1 MKQRILSVILGLV
14 FLVTFNA
21 LFFLLAGTDVCTA
34 IWISY
39 GFIHLAYIFVLVT
52 PLLTVKTDTA
62 PMLNYTIWSQTITYF
77 IVELILGTGFVVF
90 DINAPSDSIMWPLLV
105 QGIVFAIFLFILIT
119 NMMANEVT
127 QKHEEQR
134 IEQSYQFDSAVDD
147 LLSLSHEDF
156 SPEVKKAID
165 KCYNELRYG
174 PLRSHPS
181 ISGIENDIRDKI
193 VQLQDSILENDPE
206 SQTALARELYRRI
219 QERNRKLKYIH

>member
-1 MKQRILSVILGLV
+1 MKQRILSVILGLI
-14 FLVTFNA
+14 FLITFNV
-21 LFFLLAGTDVCTA
+21 LFFLLLGTDVCTA

-52 PLLTVKTDTA
+52 PLLTVKTQTA
-62 PMLNYTIWSQTITYF
+62 PVLNYTIWSQTITYF
-77 IVELILGTGFVVF
+77 IVELVIGIGFIVF
-90 DINAPSDSIMWPLLV
+90 DVNAPSESITWPLLI
-105 QGIVFAIFLFILIT
+105 QGIVLAVFLFILIS

-147 LLSLSHEDF
+147 LFSLSQEDF
-156 SPEVKKAID
+156 SPEVKKAIE

-181 ISGIENDIRDKI
+181 ISGIESDIRDKMG
-193 VQLQDSILENDPE
+193 QLQDSLLDNDAN
-206 SQTALARELYRRI
+206 SQMTLAKELFRRI